1 MAVVHHWAMESQS
14 LRGTAEAS
22 SAPRSELRLL
32 EGFELTVDG
41 RPRVLPPSAERLVAY
56 LALQHRPVVR
66 SHVAGVLWGERM
78 EERASACL
86 RSAIWR
92 ANASGDARI
101 VDANR
106 TRVALSP
113 AVSVDARVAVAA
125 AHAQLTGGSPVDPV
139 MLTGD
144 LLPGW
149 YDDWVMV
156 ERERMRQLCLSAME
170 QMAQSL
176 LDAGQVSLAIEA
188 ALCVVTADPLR
199 ESAQRVLI
207 EAHVASGN
215 RGEALRQF
223 DRCRDLL
230 RAELGL
236 QPGEAV
242 AAAAALA
249 LGPAVVTRE
258 ARTVLSGSLAVGAP
272 AQV

>member
-1 MAVVHHWAMESQS
+1 MESQTTG
-14 LRGTAEAS
+14 GTAGVRS
-22 SAPRSELRLL
+22 SPRSELRLL

-41 RPRVLPPSAERLVAY
+41 RRRVLPPSAERLVAY
-56 LALQHRPVVR
+56 LALQPRPVVR
-66 SHVAGVLWGERM
+66 SHAVGVLWGDRT

-92 ANASGDARI
+92 ANASSGARI
-101 VDANR
+101 VDADR

-113 AVSVDARVAVAA
+113 DVGVDARQASTA
-125 AHAQLTGGSPVDPV
+125 AHAQLTGGAPVNPV

-156 ERERMRQLCLSAME
+156 ERERIRQLCLSAME

-188 ALCVVTADPLR
+188 ALSVVTTEPLR

-207 EAHVASGN
+207 EAHVAAGN

-236 QPGEAV
+236 QPGEGV

-249 LGPAVVTRE
+249 HGPAAVTRA
-258 ARTVLSGSLAVGAP
+258 ARGVLSGPLALGAL
-272 AQV
+272 ADT